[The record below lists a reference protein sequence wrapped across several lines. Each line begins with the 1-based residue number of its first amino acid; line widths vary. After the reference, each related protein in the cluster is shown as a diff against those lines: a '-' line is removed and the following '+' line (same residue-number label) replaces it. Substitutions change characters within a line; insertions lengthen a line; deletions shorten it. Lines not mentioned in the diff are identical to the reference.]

1 MIDSEGYPGVGR
13 VLVVI
18 PTYNEAENIRLITD
32 RVRRA
37 VPSVD
42 ILVAD
47 DNSPDGTGGI
57 ADEHV
62 VVEVTP
68 DRLVASV
75 GTQSQGQGHQTV
87 FAQILSAALG
97 VPVERIEVR
106 QGDTRS
112 IPHGGGTSYSVFR
125 FATVSGT
132 LTVDVANPNNSKVM
146 ITVDPKSITSN
157 VAGFGDELA
166 GERYLN
172 SAKFPT
178 ATFTST
184 GVKASGAKADV
195 TGDLMLMGQTKP
207 VTAHME
213 LVGSGQAR
221 GKPVV
226 GFTGTAKFKRSDFGF
241 TALMGPIG
249 DDV

>member
-1 MIDSEGYPGVGR
+1 MFRTALMAAAGLTLLAAPAMAGAPAAPAVSKDPKAVVSGAYTLDGRHVGV
-13 VLVVI
+13 
-18 PTYNEAENIRLITD
+18 
-32 RVRRA
+32 
-37 VPSVD
+37 
-42 ILVAD
+42 VA
-47 DNSPDGTGGI
+47 
-57 ADEHV
+57 
-62 VVEVTP
+62 
-68 DRLVASV
+68 R
-75 GTQSQGQGHQTV
+75 
-87 FAQILSAALG
+87 
-97 VPVERIEVR
+97 
-106 QGDTRS
+106 

-125 FATVSGT
+125 FGTVSGT
-132 LTVDVANPNNSKVM
+132 LTVDSANPNNSKVS

-195 TGDLMLMGQTKP
+195 MGDLTLMGQTKP
-207 VTAHME
+207 IVAHME
-213 LVGSGQAR
+213 LVGSGQSR

-226 GFTGTAKFKRSDFGF
+226 GFTGTARFKRSDFGF

-249 DDV
+249 DDVELTIDAEFVGN